1 VFCNRLKFSE
11 FVKTAE
17 IIWRLA
23 GGHDRRPPAAAV
35 RLLALKL
42 FWLMAC
48 GLPRAVVWHQS
59 PIKLDERFFLL
70 SPTVGLP

>member
-23 GGHDRRPPAAAV
+23 AGHVRRLPAAAV
-35 RLLALKL
+35 RSLALKL

-48 GLPRAVVWHQS
+48 GLSRSEVWHPS
-59 PIKLDERFFLL
+59 PTRLYERFFSL
-70 SPTVGLP
+70 SPIIGLP

>member
-23 GGHDRRPPAAAV
+23 AGRVRRLPAAAV
-35 RLLALKL
+35 RPPALKL

-48 GLPRAVVWHQS
+48 GLSHAEVWHQL
-59 PIKLDERFFLL
+59 PVGLDERLFSL
-70 SPTVGLP
+70 SSIIGLP

>member
-11 FVKTAE
+11 FVKAAE

-23 GGHDRRPPAAAV
+23 AGRVRRLPAAAV
-35 RLLALKL
+35 RPLALKL

-48 GLPRAVVWHQS
+48 GLSCSEVWHQL
-59 PIKLDERFFLL
+59 PIRLDERFFAL
-70 SPTVGLP
+70 SPIIDLP